1 MRWPGAEKAIMRLR
15 AGSRR
20 RDAGMVINALEV
32 FLD

>member
-15 AGSRR
+15 AGVLRG
-20 RDAGMVINALEV
+20 ALGMVINALEV